1 MTPPAHCIR
10 LVLTIR
16 LGKDDHDATVEEV
29 AVADDPGILPD
40 IPAFGRAMESEPDR
54 PGLSDFEQFRSR
66 KRLAQCLLM
75 DQYDTPN
82 GDKAIAV
89 ALHRHWTPLLMAVFG
104 RPDDPSSIRRWR
116 RTRGRPGSRRLVDM
130 LSASQRPIEDFGSRR
145 IPRRQERHR
154 RG

>member
-1 MTPPAHCIR
+1 MRPEHHIR
-10 LVLTIR
+10 LLVTIG
-16 LGKDDHDATVEEV
+16 LGQSDHEVTLEKV
-29 AVADDPGILPD
+29 AVAEDPGVFPD
-40 IPAFGRAMESEPDR
+40 LPAFGRALAAEPER
-54 PGLSDFEQFRSR
+54 PGVSDWDQFRAR

-89 ALHRHWTPLLMAVFG
+89 ALHRHWTPLLAAAFG

-130 LSASQRPIEDFGSRR
+130 LPSGRR
-145 IPRRQERHR
+145 ERGDPARR
-154 RG
+154 RGRGRPAARVRG

>member
-1 MTPPAHCIR
+1 MSPPADSIR
-10 LVLTIR
+10 LVVTIR
-16 LGKDDHDATVEEV
+16 LGQDGHDATVEKV
-29 AVADDPGILPD
+29 ANADDPGILPD

-54 PGLSDFEQFRSR
+54 PGLSEFEQFRSR

-89 ALHRHWTPLLMAVFG
+89 ALHRHWTPLLKAVFG

-116 RTRGRPGSRRLVDM
+116 RTRGRPGSRRLIDM
-130 LSASQRPIEDFGSRR
+130 LSSSRMPIDDAGSRR
-145 IPRRQERHR
+145 RRHR
-154 RG
+154 PERQRRG

>member
-1 MTPPAHCIR
+1 MSSPAHSIR
-10 LVLTIR
+10 LVVTIR
-16 LGKDDHDATVEEV
+16 LGQNGHDATVEKI
-29 AVADDPGILPD
+29 AAADDPGILPD
-40 IPAFGRAMESEPDR
+40 IPAFGRAIESEPDR

-89 ALHRHWTPLLMAVFG
+89 ALHRHWSSGMTAMFG

-130 LSASQRPIEDFGSRR
+130 LSTNQRPIDDPASRHLR
-145 IPRRQERHR
+145 RRQERHR